1 MNKSSIELKHL
12 TEIIPPLLLKK
23 FEIFDIHN
31 LQQVSELDPNE
42 FAKKEYIG
50 KKVVSELMKFQ
61 KFLDTNFDEL
71 IEVYESNT
79 KTYTLPIDYSNLT
92 EKSIIEILNET
103 LTDYLN
109 LQKDDLIKGIISHFY
124 GINSSDIYTLDDLAS
139 YYNKSN
145 ERIRQLKEKILF
157 DLDIFLQGK
166 KSEKPRLIC
175 ESKLTIDYLKLKE
188 FLRNQRVL
196 SFELLNDLLVNHFSY
211 DNKYPEAVKLII
223 DLFSFEICG
232 KVETRFTKAE
242 IVLIK
247 EFNKKKFI
255 KTADEVLRILKKEV
269 TPLNE
274 MQLIINCKRKNKEFL
289 NLDILKVV
297 EVLPEIE
304 IIESSDIILYQVKF
318 EFLSRASDRAYRVL
332 LENSETMYID
342 NIVSEINKRLVH
354 SNTEKIYDRHSLALA
369 SDKRFLPQGKTGFW
383 GLKIWNTN
391 SVKIETLIKKA
402 LYQLDK
408 PSKYDDI
415 YLEISKER
423 PNLNEKSVRALIGRD
438 CLKVENDCWI
448 LPEWKQKYTDL
459 AFLKRKKREVNN
471 EPEYR
476 IEQRTRIFEFLQ
488 KKENHSALASEIIKS
503 LKILDKRFTRISF
516 YKMFDQDEYFIK
528 TLEGKRNIITLKQFE
543 KNINFSI
550 DEYNWTGI
558 KDKLNRDLKTYFSDT
573 IISPKY
579 PFDLNDS
586 IQLYYLV
593 INKKTSINEFDGM
606 EERILGNLNKYYFS
620 ASDRTDKLNY
630 LKQFLTCLDPF
641 LKKILFFVDNSA
653 YNFIVSN
660 KKGLGEIFDKLSKL
674 DPTKERFKEHKN
686 ARKINFGKQI
696 QTTYFY
702 RNNDTHSAN
711 EWTELEIA
719 NAITSCL
726 VVYIFSCCEYY
737 TELRNKTST

>member
-1 MNKSSIELKHL
+1 MNKSKIELKHL
-12 TEIIPPLLLKK
+12 NEIIPPLLLKK
-23 FEIFDIHN
+23 FELFDIKD
-31 LQQVSELDPNE
+31 LQQVSELDTIE

-50 KKVVSELMKFQ
+50 KKVVSELVKFQ
-61 KFLDTNFDEL
+61 NYIDTNFDEI
-71 IEVYESNT
+71 IEIFESNS
-79 KTYTLPIDYSNLT
+79 KIYTLPIDYLNLADR
-92 EKSIIEILNET
+92 SIIEILNET
-103 LTDYLN
+103 LTDYLS
-109 LQKDDLIKGIISHFY
+109 LQKDDLIKGIITHYY
-124 GINSSDIYTLDDLAS
+124 GINNSDIYTLDDLSS
-139 YYNKSN
+139 YYDKSN

-166 KSEKPRLIC
+166 KNEKLRLIC
-175 ESKLTIDYLKLKE
+175 ESKLTNEYLKLKHLLE
-188 FLRNQRVL
+188 NKKVL
-196 SFELLNDLLVNHFSY
+196 SWELINDLLVNHFSY
-211 DNKYPEAVKLII
+211 DNKYPETVKLII

-242 IVLIK
+242 IVLLK
-247 EFNKKKFI
+247 DFNKKKFI

-269 TPLNE
+269 TPVNE
-274 MQLIINCKRKNKEFL
+274 MQLIINCKRKNKDFL
-289 NLDILKVV
+289 NLDILKVA

-332 LENSETMYID
+332 LENSDTMYID

-383 GLKIWNTN
+383 GLKIWNVN

-402 LYQLDK
+402 LYQLNK

-415 YLEISKER
+415 FLEITKER
-423 PNLNEKSVRALIGRD
+423 SNLNEKSVRAIIGRD

-459 AFLKRKKREVNN
+459 AFIKRKKREVNN

-476 IEQRTRIFEFLQ
+476 IEQRTKVFEFLE
-488 KKENHSALASEIIKS
+488 KRADNSALASEIIKS

-528 TLEGKRNIITLKQFE
+528 TLEGNRNIITLKQFE

-550 DEYNWTGI
+550 DEYNWSGI

-573 IISPKY
+573 VISPQY
-579 PFDLNDS
+579 PFNLNDS
-586 IQLYYLV
+586 IQLFYLV
-593 INKKTSINEFDGM
+593 INKKTSINEFDGL

-653 YNFIVSN
+653 YNFIVN
-660 KKGLGEIFDKLSKL
+660 NRKGLGEIFDKLSKL
-674 DPTKERFKEHKN
+674 DPTKERFKENKN
-686 ARKINFGKQI
+686 ARNLNFGKQI

-702 RNNDTHSAN
+702 RNNDTHSAK

-719 NAITSCL
+719 NIITSCL
-726 VVYIFSCCEYY
+726 AVYIFSCCQYY
-737 TELRNKTST
+737 TELKNKTST